1 MSDNGDEIEI
11 AKITLKE
18 GKIFVKWGTSR
29 LDYLSHALRV
39 ASLEL
44 DNAIIG
50 QTAAK
55 EASQIVKATNI
66 VDGIKRK

>member
-18 GKIFVKWGTSR
+18 GKIFVKWGTGR